1 MIELYENGIKV
12 AEMPESEWWNLDA
25 KGKASFVRILE
36 LTNRTLSVNIDSV
49 DSRSTYPI
57 SRIMTEVI

>member
-12 AEMPESEWWNLDA
+12 AEMPESEWWSLDA

-36 LTNRTLSVNIDSV
+36 LTNRTLSVNIDTV
-49 DSRSTYPI
+49 NSRSANSS
-57 SRIMTEVI
+57 SRQI